1 MTPNLAGILAMMASQ
16 LCFVVND
23 ATMKWVSQDLP
34 MGQSIFLRGIVAAL
48 LIGAAISLNGDMVHV
63 RRLASFRGV
72 MRTLLDMMGSLCYLY
87 AVMRMP
93 IADLVGMMQVV
104 PLAITAGAALL
115 LGEPVGWRRWLA
127 TIVGFIGALLIV
139 QPSGSGTVSAGLTLA
154 VLSLLATVGRDLL
167 TRGLPAGIPALAI
180 SFTAAVGVGLAGL
193 SGLLFE
199 TWQTPPLAALGLI
212 VFAALFLIGANTWQI
227 YALRTGEI
235 AVVGPFRYSVLIW
248 AVIAGYWLWGELPQ
262 GWSWAGM
269 AILAAAGIYTFLR
282 EQHLRPAAAN
292 R

>member
-23 ATMKWVSQDLP
+23 ATMKWVSQDVP
-34 MGQSIFLRGIVAAL
+34 MGQSIFLRGIVAAV
-48 LIGAAISLNGDMVHV
+48 LIGAVISLNGDIVHV
-63 RRLASFRGV
+63 RRLASVRGGA
-72 MRTLLDMMGSLCYLY
+72 RTLLDMLGSLCYLY
-87 AVMRMP
+87 AVMRVP

-115 LGEPVGWRRWLA
+115 LGEAVGWRRWLA

-139 QPSGSGTVSAGLTLA
+139 QPSGSGTLSAGLALA
-154 VLSLLATVGRDLL
+154 LLSLLATVGRDLL
-167 TRGLPAGIPALAI
+167 TRGLPAGIPTLAI
-180 SFTAAVGVGLAGL
+180 SFTGAVGVGMAGL

-199 TWQTPPLAALGLI
+199 TWHVPPPAALGLI
-212 VFAALFLIGANTWQI
+212 VFAALFLIAANTWQI
-227 YALRTGEI
+227 YAMRTGEI

-248 AVIAGYWLWGELPQ
+248 AVLAGWWLWGELPH
-262 GWSWAGM
+262 GWSWIGM

-282 EQHLRPAAAN
+282 EQHLRAAMA
-292 R
+292 RR